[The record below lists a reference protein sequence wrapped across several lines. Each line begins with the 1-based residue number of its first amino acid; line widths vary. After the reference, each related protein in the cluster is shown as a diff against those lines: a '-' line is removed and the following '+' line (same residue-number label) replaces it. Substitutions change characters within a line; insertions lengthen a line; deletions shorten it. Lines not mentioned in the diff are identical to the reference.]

1 MAYSILLVLLVL
13 LAVPAALICIAL
25 AIYLA
30 RRKMNGNKPALTKDL
45 DPSQVDEITS
55 TWNLLN
61 H

>member
-1 MAYSILLVLLVL
+1 MAYSVLLLLLVI

-25 AIYLA
+25 GIYLA
-30 RRKMNGNKPALTKDL
+30 RRKMNGNKPTPTQDL
-45 DPSQVDEITS
+45 SPSQADEITS